1 MLDMSRTALRPMLE
15 RLRNWHFSRP
25 QMLGIALF
33 VIGADSLFFSV
44 LVDLPYDHRPNL
56 WLGVILLAAIPFV
69 RWRAAFA
76 YLVTLMLGSGLF
88 VITYLA
94 MHSGGIN
101 SPTLVWIAVMP
112 MLALLLMGRKTTFV
126 WMGLTLIAY
135 FSLYMAC
142 KSGWIASVNP
152 HTAHDVWW
160 AFLNHAF
167 AAAGL
172 IMGVQ
177 MYDYLHKQ
185 QMDLLDRRNGELMA
199 THESMRQ
206 AQAHKDEFL
215 AAVGH
220 ELRTPMNA
228 ILGFNGVLRDQ
239 VARDPEQVE
248 IVDHIR
254 RATQQLLGLVND
266 ILDFSQLQAGRMLL
280 NPQACDVPHVLRQL
294 APTYAARAQAKGL
307 AWDMR
312 LPVDFPARVMLDAQ
326 KFQQVVRNLLDNAL
340 KFTAEGQVQL
350 ALTMTPG
357 ALRLEVQDTGK
368 GIAKNRQQQIFTR
381 FEQADIQTN
390 RTYGG
395 TGLGLAICDGLVRL
409 AGGRIGVHSDEGQ
422 GALFWF
428 EWPVTVLAGDA
439 QTQAAQELPADAALQ
454 ILLIDDNRVNLMVA
468 QLQLKKRWPQA
479 QITAF
484 DNAGEALQKLQDT
497 AFDLALVDMIMP
509 DMDGLEFTRQA
520 RAHPQARIARM
531 PVLALTANSH
541 SMDRERCLLAGMDE
555 VLVKPMDE
563 ANMAEKVA
571 QLVCRAHPEKWA

>member
-1 MLDMSRTALRPMLE
+1 LKTVEPLPDMSRTILMRMQE

-44 LVDLPYDHRPNL
+44 LVDLPYDARPNF
-56 WLGVILLAAIPFV
+56 WLGVILLAAIPLV
-69 RWRAAFA
+69 RWRQAFA
-76 YLVTLMLGSGLF
+76 YLVNLMLGSGLF

-94 MHSGGIN
+94 IHSGGIN

-152 HTAHDVWW
+152 HTTHDVWW

-266 ILDFSQLQAGRMLL
+266 ILDFSQPPGLRCAACVAPSGPRLCGPSPGQMPDLGFAHPCRLSCTGHAGC
-280 NPQACDVPHVLRQL
+280 PEIS
-294 APTYAARAQAKGL
+294 TSRAQ
-307 AWDMR
+307 
-312 LPVDFPARVMLDAQ
+312 PA
-326 KFQQVVRNLLDNAL
+326 
-340 KFTAEGQVQL
+340 GQ
-350 ALTMTPG
+350 
-357 ALRLEVQDTGK
+357 RLEVHG
-368 GIAKNRQQQIFTR
+368 R
-381 FEQADIQTN
+381 
-390 RTYGG
+390 G
-395 TGLGLAICDGLVRL
+395 TGSTC
-409 AGGRIGVHSDEGQ
+409 
-422 GALFWF
+422 
-428 EWPVTVLAGDA
+428 
-439 QTQAAQELPADAALQ
+439 
-454 ILLIDDNRVNLMVA
+454 
-468 QLQLKKRWPQA
+468 
-479 QITAF
+479 
-484 DNAGEALQKLQDT
+484 
-497 AFDLALVDMIMP
+497 
-509 DMDGLEFTRQA
+509 
-520 RAHPQARIARM
+520 AHHD
-531 PVLALTANSH
+531 V
-541 SMDRERCLLAGMDE
+541 RCLAAGNPGHGQRHCQEPAATD
-555 VLVKPMDE
+555 L
-563 ANMAEKVA
+563 
-571 QLVCRAHPEKWA
+571 HPL

>member
-1 MLDMSRTALRPMLE
+1 MSRRVEMRMLE

-44 LVDLPYDHRPNL
+44 FVDLPYDHRPNF
-56 WLGVILLAAIPFV
+56 WLGVMLLSAIPLV
-69 RWRAAFA
+69 RCRQAYA
-76 YLVTLMLGSGLF
+76 YLVSLMLGSGLL

-94 MHSGGIN
+94 THSGGIN

-112 MLALLLMGRKTTFV
+112 MLALLLTGRKTTFV
-126 WMGLTLIAY
+126 WMGLTLVAY
-135 FSLYMAC
+135 FSLYLAC

-152 HTAHDVWW
+152 YTTHDVWW

-167 AAAGL
+167 AAVGL

-177 MYDYLHKQ
+177 MYDYLHQQ
-185 QMDLLDRRNGELMA
+185 QMDLLNRRNDELMA
-199 THESMRQ
+199 AHESLRQ

-239 VARDPEQVE
+239 VASDPEQVE

-280 NPQACDVPHVLRQL
+280 NPQACDVPHLLRQVT
-294 APTYAARAQAKGL
+294 AAYATRAQAKGL
-307 AWDMR
+307 AWGLLM
-312 LPVDFPARVMLDAQ
+312 PADFPARVMLDAQ

-340 KFTAEGQVQL
+340 KFTVQGQVQV
-350 ALTMTPG
+350 ALMMTPG
-357 ALRLEVQDTGK
+357 ALRLEVKDTGK
-368 GIAKNRQQQIFTR
+368 GIAIHRQQQIFTR

-395 TGLGLAICDGLVRL
+395 TGLGLAICDGLTRL
-409 AGGRIGVHSDEGQ
+409 AGGRMGVRSDEGQ

-428 EWPVTVLAGDA
+428 EWPVTVVADDVL
-439 QTQAAQELPADAALQ
+439 TQPEPQLSADAPLQ
-454 ILLIDDNRVNLMVA
+454 ILLIDDNPVNLMVA

-479 QITAF
+479 QVMAF
-484 DNAGEALQKLQDT
+484 DNATAALQQLQET
-497 AFDLALVDMIMP
+497 AFDVALVDMIMP
-509 DMDGLEFTRQA
+509 DMDGLEFTRQV
-520 RAHPQARIARM
+520 RAHPQAHIASM

-541 SMDRERCLLAGMDE
+541 SMDRERCLRAGMND

-563 ANMAEKVA
+563 DNMAEKVA
-571 QLVCRAHPEKWA
+571 QLVCHAHPEKWA